1 MSSCILVLGK
11 ESTGKSQLL
20 SSLTRQPAYSANFR
34 GSTVTCD
41 TYTVA
46 GQSFID
52 TPGLV
57 YQSDSATTQ
66 LTLRQL
72 SSNDTVLVVA
82 KATHL
87 DEDLSE
93 LLPLVRGKRG
103 AVAVTFWDK
112 LPQPAPVQQALQRLT
127 QKSGLSFIPLDART
141 LTEHDRTRV
150 LNALEQPCRFL
161 GDRLQERMGPQIT
174 PRPTILEH
182 HYLGPL
188 LAGCL
193 LFLPFLLA
201 VWGANSFAERVD
213 PLVQGLLLPMS
224 QSLAWLPDPLVAML
238 VGSYGILTMGP
249 LLFVWA
255 VPTVTLYALIL
266 GAYKASG
273 LVERVTVAVQPLFR
287 PFGLSGRDLVRVLMG
302 FGCNVP
308 AVINTRAC
316 SSCTRQTCVSAIA
329 FGSACSYQLGA
340 TLSVFSAAQ
349 VPWLALPY
357 LLFLVASTLLY
368 LRFTAPLEARTPQNA
383 LLIEGRTFLEWPRWQ
398 AVWREARSTIDQFFI
413 QALPIFLLITLIAA
427 LLDWIGALTFLAAV
441 LAPAM
446 AAFRLSAEAAL
457 PVIMASVRKD
467 GILLFAATPV
477 LTDVTPAQLL
487 TGVYLAG
494 VLFPCLVT
502 LLTIARE
509 QSLRFAMRLVS
520 QQAVAA
526 VLFSLLLAWGSPLI
540 INLLDLLDLL
550 CWWSSVGANGSSFGS
565 SLAP

>member
-1 MSSCILVLGK
+1 MSSCVLVIGK

-20 SSLTRQPAYSANFR
+20 SSLTQQPAYSANFR
-34 GSTVTCD
+34 GSTVACD
-41 TYTVA
+41 TYDVA
-46 GQSFID
+46 GQSFTD
-52 TPGLV
+52 TPGLL
-57 YQSDSATTQ
+57 YQSDSATTH

-72 SSNDTVLVVA
+72 SINDTVLVVA

-87 DEDLSE
+87 DEDLTD

-127 QKSGLSFIPLDART
+127 QKSGISFIPLDART
-141 LTEHDRTRV
+141 MTPHDRTRV
-150 LNALEQPCRFL
+150 LNALEQPSPFL
-161 GDRLQERMGPQIT
+161 GEGLQERIGPQIT
-174 PRPTILEH
+174 PSPTVLEH
-182 HYLGPL
+182 RYLGPL

-193 LFLPFLLA
+193 LILPFLLA
-201 VWGANSFAERVD
+201 VWGANSFAQRVD
-213 PLVQGLLLPMS
+213 PLVQGALLPIS
-224 QSLAWLPDPLVAML
+224 QALTSLPNPLATML

-255 VPTVTLYALIL
+255 IPTVILYALIL

-273 LVERVTVAVQPLFR
+273 LVERVTVAVQPLLR

-340 TLSVFSAAQ
+340 TLSVFSAAH

-368 LRFTAPLEARTPQNA
+368 LRFTAPLEARTTQNA

-398 AVWREARSTIDQFFI
+398 AVWREARSTIAQFFI
-413 QALPIFLLITLIAA
+413 QALPIFLLITLIAS
-427 LLDWIGALTFLAAV
+427 LLDWIGALTFLASV

-446 AAFRLSAEAAL
+446 AAFRLPVEIAL

-477 LTDVTPAQLL
+477 LTNVTPAQLL

-509 QSLRFAMRLVS
+509 QSLQFAMRLVS
-520 QQAVAA
+520 QQAFAA
-526 VLFSLLLAWGSPLI
+526 ILFSILLAWGSPLI
-540 INLLDLLDLL
+540 IALL
-550 CWWSSVGANGSSFGS
+550 SS
-565 SLAP
+565 

>member
-1 MSSCILVLGK
+1 MPSSILVLGK

-66 LTLRQL
+66 LALRQL
-72 SSNDTVLVVA
+72 SINDTVLVVA

-87 DEDLSE
+87 DEDLTE

-127 QKSGLSFIPLDART
+127 QKSGVSFIPLDART
-141 LTEHDRTRV
+141 LTELDRARV
-150 LNALEQPCRFL
+150 LNALEQPCLFL
-161 GDRLQERMGPQIT
+161 GERLQERIGPQIT
-174 PRPTILEH
+174 PRPTVLEH
-182 HYLGPL
+182 RYLGPL

-193 LFLPFLLA
+193 LLLPFLLA
-201 VWGANSFAERVD
+201 VWSANTFAQRVD
-213 PLVQGLLLPMS
+213 PLVQRLLLPVS
-224 QSLAWLPDPLVAML
+224 QSLASLPNPLAALL

-273 LVERVTVAVQPLFR
+273 LIERVIVAVQPVFR

-340 TLSVFSAAQ
+340 TLSVFSAAH

-368 LRFTAPLEARTPQNA
+368 LRFTAPLEARTTHNA
-383 LLIEGRTFLEWPRWQ
+383 LLIEERTFLEWPRWQ
-398 AVWREARSTIDQFFI
+398 AVWREARSTIAQFFV
-413 QALPIFLLITLIAA
+413 QALPIFLLITLVAA
-427 LLDWIGALTFLAAV
+427 LLDWIGGLTFLAAV

-446 AAFRLSAEAAL
+446 TAFRLPAEVAL
-457 PVIMASVRKD
+457 PVMMASVRKD

-477 LTDVTPAQLL
+477 LSNVTPVQLL

-494 VLFPCLVT
+494 VLLPCLVT

-509 QSLRFAMRLVS
+509 QSLRFAMRTVS
-520 QQAVAA
+520 QQAAAA

-540 INLLDLLDLL
+540 IDLLDLL
-550 CWWSSVGANGSSFGS
+550 CSWRSVGASGS
-565 SLAP
+565 SLSSFSAP